1 MLDAGG
7 WGPGQGKVTARFEPG
22 FATADYELHKQR
34 RTMNRKLDLYLGSF
48 LSILMAIMTLD
59 VLWGVFTRY
68 VMGSQASWTE
78 ELARFLLIWIGLL
91 GAAYASGKRLHLAID
106 LLPRRLEGKAGRR
119 LQIFINLTIMLFAA
133 TVMVIGGIRYVY
145 ITLTLGQTSPAL
157 QLPMGF
163 VYIIIPV
170 SGLLI
175 IYYKAIE
182 LMNPARGN
190 LES

>member
-1 MLDAGG
+1 
-7 WGPGQGKVTARFEPG
+7 
-22 FATADYELHKQR
+22 
-34 RTMNRKLDLYLGSF
+34 MNKKLDLYLGSF
-48 LSILMAIMTLD
+48 LAVLMAIMTLD

-68 VMGSQASWTE
+68 VVGSQSPWTE

-91 GAAYASGKRLHLAID
+91 GAAYASGQQLHLAID
-106 LLPRRLEGKAGRR
+106 LLPSRLEGKAQRR
-119 LQIFINLTIMLFAA
+119 LQVFINLVIMLFAA

-157 QLPMGF
+157 QLPMGL

-175 IYYKAIE
+175 IWYKGRE
-182 LMNPARGN
+182 LVGSSR
-190 LES
+190 